1 MRQLTAVVI
10 LATSDADGVWRIA
23 DYDLKPQ

>member
-1 MRQLTAVVI
+1 MRQLAAAVI

-23 DYDLKPQ
+23 GYDLKPQ